1 MKLYNYFRSSASYR
15 VRIALNY
22 KNLPYDY
29 CAVHLLKEGGQQKQA
44 DYVALNPN
52 AVVPT
57 LVDDGHVLTQ
67 SLAICEYLEE
77 THPEPPLLPA
87 HAADRAYVRAI
98 AQTIACEMQPLQNLR
113 VTQYLKNVLHLDDET
128 RNAWTRH
135 WVQNGLVILERM
147 VLESG
152 RAGRFCCGDT
162 PTLADVF
169 LVPQLVS
176 AARFG
181 CSTDPTP
188 TLARIAE
195 HCNNLPAFVRAAPA
209 QQPDAEP

>member
-1 MKLYNYFRSSASYR
+1 MKLYSYFRSSASYR

-188 TLARIAE
+188 TLACIAE
-195 HCNNLPAFVRAAPA
+195 RCNNLPAFVRAAPA

>member
-1 MKLYNYFRSSASYR
+1 MKLYSYFRSSASYR

-87 HAADRAYVRAI
+87 TAADRAYVRAI

-152 RAGRFCCGDT
+152 RSGRFCCGDT

-195 HCNNLPAFVRAAPA
+195 HCNNLPAFARAAPA